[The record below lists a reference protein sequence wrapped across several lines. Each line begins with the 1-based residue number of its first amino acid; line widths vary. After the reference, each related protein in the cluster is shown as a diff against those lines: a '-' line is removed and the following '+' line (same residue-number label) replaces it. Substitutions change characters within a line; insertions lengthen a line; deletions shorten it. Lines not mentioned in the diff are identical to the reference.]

1 MVKNKNYLNRRKL
14 KTENK
19 LHPWFITGY
28 SDGESSFSIRVRTN
42 QGSRFGFH
50 ISIVYSIG
58 AEINPENKK
67 LLDLVKYYFSDLGSI
82 NKSGN
87 LYLYEVSSI
96 KELKIIRNHFDTF
109 PLQITKI
116 IYFQLWCKVMDMIE
130 NKEHLT
136 KQGFLKI
143 LSIKNVFPKG
153 LSIKIRELYPNV
165 ELYDKPKFK
174 FNTNP
179 INPYWI
185 AGFVQADGTFGLNI
199 TKQRKM
205 TLGYTSQPQFRI
217 TQHVRDILVL
227 KKIIQTLK
235 CGNLVKPSINRSE
248 FNISVA
254 NLKDLTEII
263 IPFFENY
270 SLYGAKLLD
279 FNDFCK
285 GIYIIKKKEH
295 LDIKGLNELKRLA
308 YQMNTF
314 RKFKKSF

>member
-1 MVKNKNYLNRRKL
+1 MVKNKNYLNKRKL
-14 KTENK
+14 KTVNK

-42 QGSRFGFH
+42 LLSKLGFH

-58 AEINPENKK
+58 AEINLENKK
-67 LLDLVKYYFSDLGSI
+67 LLELVKYYFNDQGSI

-96 KELKIIRNHFDTF
+96 KELKIIRNHFEDF
-109 PLQITKI
+109 PLQTTKLV
-116 IYFQLWCKVMDMIE
+116 YFQLWCKVMDIIE

-136 KQGFLKI
+136 KKGFLKI

-153 LSIKIRELYPNV
+153 LSNKIRKLYPNV
-165 ELYDKPKFK
+165 KLYDKPKFE
-174 FNTNP
+174 FITNP
-179 INPYWI
+179 LNPYWI

-199 TKQRKM
+199 TKQSKM

-217 TQHVRDILVL
+217 TQHDRDILVL
-227 KKIIQTLK
+227 KKIIQKLG
-235 CGNLVKPSINRSE
+235 CGNLVKPSINRNE

-279 FNDFCK
+279 FKDFCK
-285 GIYIIKKKEH
+285 GIYIINNKGH
-295 LDIKGLNELKRLA
+295 LKTEGLNELKRLA
-308 YQMNTF
+308 YQMNTY
-314 RKFKKSF
+314 RKY